1 MNYVSVKY
9 DESIYSLSTDVE
21 KTIDV
26 YYWRFPVNSELSY
39 LVITKPS
46 HGTVKYKNGVLRL
59 YDAEGDLVQKEER
72 YDSILGETSL
82 YFSSYGIA
90 ATYEEAV
97 AAFNEDI
104 MKRISYLNGLIS
116 EAESYFV
123 KYN

>member
-9 DESIYSLSTDVE
+9 DESICSLSTDVE
-21 KTIDV
+21 KASDV

-46 HGTVKYKNGVLRL
+46 RGTVKCKNGVLRL
-59 YDAEGDLVQKEER
+59 YDEDGDLVQKEEK
-72 YDSILGETSL
+72 YYSISGETAL
-82 YFSSYGIA
+82 YYSSYGIA
-90 ATYEEAV
+90 DTYEEAV

-104 MKRISYLNGLIS
+104 RKRIIYLNGIIS

-123 KYN
+123 K